1 MPELARDGRLAARM
15 NTAPGQEVDSA
26 AEAVPRERLLGF
38 WALIATQFQGAFSD
52 NALKWLVSFLVL
64 ETSIS
69 RERRD
74 FLFVLVVPLVFAVPF
89 LIFSIPGGYFAD
101 RYSKRSV
108 TQWTKLLELL
118 TMGGATYALWVNRLD
133 LAAVALFFVCMQ
145 GAIFGPSKYG
155 LLPELLPTSKLSW
168 GNGVIELWTLLAAIG
183 GTLAGGFLAHH
194 YRGQQQWSGIFLMAL
209 SLVGLLTSMGIS
221 RVPAADAKRRYEWNW
236 AKEFVE
242 EIQRMRQDAVLWV
255 AVIANTFFWFLGAIL
270 LLNIVLYATDIL
282 QVDETRSSYL
292 LAALSLG
299 IGMGSFLAG
308 HLSGRK
314 IEMGMILRGCAGI
327 VLATG
332 ALFAPG
338 LSYEM
343 VMVLLVA
350 LGISAG
356 FFVVPINA
364 LIQNRPR
371 PEVKGRVIGAAN
383 LLSFGGIALQP
394 LAQYAML
401 QLGHPDAGHVFLICS
416 VACVGMGFVLARML
430 PELWPSALNWT
441 RLRQRASL

>member
-1 MPELARDGRLAARM
+1 MKTPS
-15 NTAPGQEVDSA
+15 GQEVDRA
-26 AEAVPRERLLGF
+26 PLGDPRGRLLGF

-64 ETSIS
+64 ESSIS

-89 LIFSIPGGYFAD
+89 LIFSIPGGYLAD

-118 TMGGATYALWVNRLD
+118 TMGGATYALWMNRLD

-183 GTLAGGFLAHH
+183 GTLAGGFLVHH
-194 YRGQQQWSGIFLMAL
+194 FRGQQQWSGILLMAL
-209 SLVGLLTSMGIS
+209 SLVGLMTSLGIS
-221 RVPAADAKRRYEWNW
+221 QVPAADAARRYEWNW
-236 AKEFVE
+236 AKQFVE

-270 LLNIVLYATDIL
+270 LLNIVLYATDVL
-282 QVDETRSSYL
+282 QVDEARSSYL

-308 HLSGRK
+308 HVSGRK
-314 IEMGMILRGCAGI
+314 IEMGMILPGMSGI

-401 QLGHPDAGHVFLICS
+401 RLGHPDPGHVFLICS
-416 VACVGMGFVLARML
+416 VACIGMGFVLARML
-430 PELWPSALNWT
+430 PELWPRALYWT

>member
-1 MPELARDGRLAARM
+1 M
-15 NTAPGQEVDSA
+15 
-26 AEAVPRERLLGF
+26 GF

-64 ETSIS
+64 ESSIS
-69 RERRD
+69 REQRD
-74 FLFVLVVPLVFAVPF
+74 FLFVLVVPLVFAIPF
-89 LIFSIPGGYFAD
+89 LVFSIPGGYFAD
-101 RYSKRSV
+101 RFSKRSV
-108 TQWTKLLELL
+108 TACTKLLELV
-118 TMGGATYALWVNRLD
+118 TMGGATYALWLNRLD

-183 GTLAGGFLAHH
+183 GTLGGGFLAHRF
-194 YRGQQQWSGIFLMAL
+194 RGEQQWSGFLLMGL
-209 SLVGLLTSMGIS
+209 SLFGLLTSLGIS
-221 RVPAADAKRRYEWNW
+221 RVPAADAGRRYEWNW
-236 AKEFVE
+236 ARQFLE
-242 EIQRMRQDAVLWV
+242 EIQKMRKDAVLWV

-270 LLNIVLYATDIL
+270 LLNIVLYATDVL
-282 QVDETRSSYL
+282 QVDEARSSYL
-292 LAALSLG
+292 LAGLSLG
-299 IGMGSFLAG
+299 IGVGSFLAG
-308 HLSGRK
+308 HVSGRK
-314 IEMGMILRGCAGI
+314 IEMGMILPGMTGI

-332 ALFAPG
+332 ALFVPG

-343 VMVLLVA
+343 VMLLLAA
-350 LGISAG
+350 LGITAG

-371 PEVKGRVIGAAN
+371 PEEKGRVIGASN

-401 QLGHPDAGHVFLICS
+401 RLGHPDPGHVFLICS
-416 VACVGMGFVLARML
+416 LACIGMGFVLARML
-430 PELWPSALNWT
+430 PELWPSALYWT

>member
-1 MPELARDGRLAARM
+1 M
-15 NTAPGQEVDSA
+15 
-26 AEAVPRERLLGF
+26 GF

-64 ETSIS
+64 ESSIS

-89 LIFSIPGGYFAD
+89 LIFSIPGGYLAD

-118 TMGGATYALWVNRLD
+118 TMGGATYALWLNRLD
-133 LAAVALFFVCMQ
+133 LAALALFFVCMQ

-183 GTLAGGFLAHH
+183 GTLAGGFLAHRFH
-194 YRGQQQWSGIFLMAL
+194 GQQQWSGIFLMAL
-209 SLVGLLTSMGIS
+209 SLVGWMTSLAIS
-221 RVPAADAKRRYEWNW
+221 RVPAADAERRYEWNW

-282 QVDETRSSYL
+282 QVDEARSSYL

-299 IGMGSFLAG
+299 IAMGSFLAG
-308 HLSGRK
+308 HVSGPK
-314 IEMGMILRGCAGI
+314 IETGMILPGMSGI

-338 LSYEM
+338 LNYEM
-343 VMVLLVA
+343 VMVLLVV

-364 LIQNRPR
+364 LIQNRPK
-371 PEVKGRVIGAAN
+371 PEAKGRVIGAAN

-401 QLGHPDAGHVFLICS
+401 RLGHPDPGHVFLICAG
-416 VACVGMGFVLARML
+416 ACIGMGFVLARML
-430 PELWPSALNWT
+430 PELWPSALYWT